1 MEKHITVLGA
11 LFLGLGVLG
20 AVGMLVVMVIFG
32 LGSGILANVAA
43 HEADVPELLVILPA
57 AFGIFITAIIA
68 ITTIPCFVAGYGLL
82 KRRRWAKVAA
92 LVAGILNI
100 PVFPIGTAVGIYAVW
115 LSLQEGTDQ
124 LLNSKTGS

>member
-1 MEKHITVLGA
+1 
-11 LFLGLGVLG
+11 
-20 AVGMLVVMVIFG
+20 MLVVMVIFG

-124 LLNSKTGS
+124 FLNSKPGS